1 MPETPEC
8 SLPEQLKNITAIDL
22 ETTLQGD
29 IRHIGAMNSSG
40 DTWQSRKCDQHVLSD
55 TLCKLD
61 QFSNNCR
68 FVLGHNL
75 IAHDFPVL
83 KAINPELGLLTKP
96 VIDTLFLSPLA
107 FPRNPYH
114 RLIKDYKLV
123 RDAINDP
130 VADARLA
137 LSIFQEQFQSF
148 ADMAESEPDLL
159 RFYHYCFT
167 TAKVVSG
174 EQDCAGLAAVFQ
186 ALVPQPFHNDREA
199 LMALIKLCKGLACPK
214 QINRIAMRHLPK
226 SDMRVMLP
234 YCIAWL
240 KVSGGNSVLPP
251 WVRHRFPE
259 IPGLLKQLRDM
270 HCGNDECIYCQDN
283 HNPVKQ
289 LQQYFNYPDFRRS
302 KDGSPLQHNIVQE
315 GMNDQSLLGILPTGG
330 GKSIC
335 FQIPA
340 LVRYHRR
347 GLLTVVISPLQA
359 LMKDQVDNLRKKTG
373 SIAVGAIYGMLTPP
387 ERGAMLEQVRM
398 GDIGILYIS
407 PEQLR
412 NKSVIQT
419 LNQREIGC
427 WVFDEAHC
435 LSKWGHDF
443 RPDYLYCGRFIR
455 EQSEQLKL
463 PVPPV
468 ACYTATAKMDVID
481 DICQHFRERLDQEL
495 MLFQGGVERTNL
507 SYEVHL
513 VTQASKFGRVAEL
526 IEERLP
532 ENSSCVVYCA
542 TRKNTEALSEFL
554 AKKGLSV
561 TYFHGGLDSAR
572 KKEVLEHFIDGEP
585 PIICATNAF
594 GMGVDKNN
602 VRLVVH
608 ADIPGSLENY
618 LQEAGRA
625 GRDEQPAECVLL
637 FDEQDIETQFKLGAL
652 SEVRLK
658 DIQQILKGLRR
669 LEKKP
674 GQDVVITTGELL
686 RSDHVST
693 SFNLDDKSA
702 DTKVKTAVAWLERG
716 GFMERNENANQV
728 FQGKPLFAT
737 LEEATAKLD
746 KLQLSSHKRRQ
757 WELIIHALINADPDE
772 GLSADL
778 LAEQIGREIKDE
790 QQRNGIDTTL
800 VMGILNQMGDA
811 GLVSSGLLMTAF
823 LRPKGKNNAK
833 SSFQKLCKLER
844 QMVSVLQE
852 AHPDDHEQDALPLD
866 LRQLNQLLLDK
877 QLDYSNPDLLRNLLK
892 SVSEDGKGLAGS
904 RGSLEFNYIYKDH
917 YSIKLARPWKTLIQ
931 IMERRHSLSLA
942 ILEELYRAL
951 KSGETSSQSEVKVE
965 FSLETLR
972 DSITRDM
979 TLNVPQDKVLAAIER
994 GLLFL
999 HEQNVIILQQGL
1011 AVFRQAMTLQMNS
1024 EAKGRRYNKGDY
1036 DPLDRHYKARV
1047 TQVHV
1052 MNEYVRLGQDNMVA
1066 ALRLIQ
1072 DYFEQDNVTFLNR
1085 YFKDRK
1091 QLLELATSQQSLKT
1105 IVDDL
1110 GNPQQQA
1117 IVQAPV
1123 DKNMLVLA
1131 GPGAGKTRVVVHR
1144 CAYLMR
1150 IARVR
1155 PFSILVLCYNHSAA
1169 LTLRKRLQAL
1179 LGNEA
1184 REITVQTFHG
1194 LAMRL
1199 TGASIEQNKQQDFN
1213 FDELIPKATALLRG
1227 DILLPGIAGDQA
1239 RERLLEGFQHILVD
1253 EYQDIDELQY
1263 DMISAIAGR
1272 SLEDGEDKLSIMAVG
1287 DDDQSIYGFRQANVR
1302 FIRQFEDDY
1311 QAERHYLVQN
1321 YRSTQHIIKAANQL
1335 IAHNQDRM
1343 KTEHAITIND
1353 SRRAQPEGGALALS
1367 DPLVQ
1372 GKVHLLSCENLA
1384 QQTLAAL
1391 NEVRRLKE
1399 IADDLQWQDIA
1410 ILARN
1415 GISKP
1420 ELSHIRSAFEQHGVP
1435 LSLPLESGQSLPL
1448 TRVREF
1454 HQALAKLNQHQH
1466 ELADI
1471 HQLTTWLDELALPD
1485 STWRQRLYDVL
1496 DHWAVESGGI
1506 ELPVSAFTASLI
1518 DYLRETRR
1526 EQRLGE
1532 GVHLGTVHGSKGM
1545 EFKVVI
1551 ILDGGWE
1558 LRNENNTEEERR
1570 LFYVGMTRAMEQ
1582 LVILKRKDQNNPHLS
1597 APINEDNCIQRAAC
1611 IEGHY
1616 TAKHYSLLGMKDLY
1630 LSYAGRMETSHQIH
1644 RQLGIMNVGDTVPI
1658 KQSGKFIEFISQGQ
1672 PVVALS
1678 RQQNEYWNKRNITQY
1693 QGRVIAMVKRF
1704 KQDSEEEYQAS
1715 HKCEEWEVPVIE
1727 LTY

>member
-1 MPETPEC
+1 MTLASGI
-8 SLPEQLKNITAIDL
+8 SLPTQLSDIISVDL
-22 ETTLQGD
+22 ETTLQGE
-29 IRHIGAMNSSG
+29 IRHIGAITTSG
-40 DTWQSRKCDQHVLSD
+40 STWQSKQCGKGYLND
-55 TLCKLD
+55 TLSKLD
-61 QFSNNCR
+61 QFAENSR
-68 FVLGHNL
+68 FLLGHNL
-75 IAHDFPVL
+75 IGHDIPVL
-83 KAINPELGLLTKP
+83 KTINSSLNILKKP

-107 FPRNPYH
+107 FPKNPYH

-137 LSIFQEQFQSF
+137 LSIFQEQYQAFQS
-148 ADMAESEPDLL
+148 MAKSEPDLL

-174 EQDCAGLAAVFQ
+174 ESDCDGLAAVFHS
-186 ALVPQPFHNDREA
+186 LVDDPYQYDWEV
-199 LMALIKLCKGLACPK
+199 LKALINLCKGLACPK
-214 QINRIAMRHLPK
+214 QIKRIALRYLPK
-226 SDMRVMLP
+226 SNMRAMLP

-251 WVRHRFPE
+251 WVRNRFPE
-259 IPGLLKQLRDM
+259 IPTMLKQLRDV
-270 HCGNDECIYCQDN
+270 HCGNDDCAFCQEN
-283 HNPVKQ
+283 HDPVKQ
-289 LQQYFNYPDFRRS
+289 LQQYFNYPDFRLS
-302 KDGSPLQHNIVQE
+302 KDGTPLQRNIVQE

-359 LMKDQVDNLRKKTG
+359 LMKDQVDNLKKKTG
-373 SIAVGAIYGMLTPP
+373 SMAVGAIYGMLTPP
-387 ERGAMLEQVRM
+387 ERGAVLEQVRM

-412 NKSVIQT
+412 NKSVINT

-468 ACYTATAKMDVID
+468 ACYTATAKTDVID
-481 DICQHFRERLDQEL
+481 DICQHFRDRINQEL
-495 MLFQGGVERTNL
+495 RLFQGGVERTNL

-513 VTQASKFGRVAEL
+513 VTQASKNARVAEL

-532 ENSSCVVYCA
+532 ETGSCVVYCA
-542 TRKNTEALSEFL
+542 TRKHTEELTTFL
-554 AKKGLSV
+554 AKKGLDA
-561 TYFHGGLDSAR
+561 TYFHGGLDAAK
-572 KKEVLEHFIDGEP
+572 KKEVLEHFIEGHP

-594 GMGVDKNN
+594 GMGVDKDN

-625 GRDEQPAECVLL
+625 GRDERPAECVLL

-686 RSDHVST
+686 RSDHVNT

-702 DTKVKTAVAWLERG
+702 DTKVKTAIAWLERS

-737 LEEATAKLD
+737 LEEAALKLD
-746 KLQLSSHKRRQ
+746 KLQLSPYKRKQ
-757 WELIIHALINADPDE
+757 WELIINALINADPDE

-790 QQRNGIDTTL
+790 NQRNEINTTL
-800 VMGILNQMGDA
+800 VMDILNQMGDA

-823 LRPKGKNNAK
+823 LRPKGRNNARA
-833 SSFQKLCKLER
+833 SFKKLCELEQ
-844 QMVSVLQE
+844 QMVSTLQE
-852 AHPDDHEQDALPLD
+852 EHPDDHEQNTLPLD
-866 LRQLNQLLLDK
+866 LRKLNQHLLDK

-892 SVSEDGKGLAGS
+892 SLSEDGKGLAGS

-917 YSIKLARPWKTLIQ
+917 YSIKLGRSWNTLTQ
-931 IMERRHSLSLA
+931 IMERRHTLA
-942 ILEELYRAL
+942 QSILDVLYTAL
-951 KSGETSSQSEVKVE
+951 KKGEESSQSEVKVE

-972 DSITRDM
+972 EAISKDM
-979 TLNVPQDKVLAAIER
+979 TLNVDQSKVLPAIER

-999 HEQNVIILQQGL
+999 HEQNIIILQHGL
-1011 AVFRQAMTLQMNS
+1011 AVFRQAMTMKMND

-1036 DPLDRHYKARV
+1036 DPLARHYKARV

-1052 MNEYVRLGQDNMVA
+1052 MNEYVRLGQENMVA
-1066 ALRLIQ
+1066 ALRLVQ

-1085 YFKDRK
+1085 YFRDRK
-1091 QLLELATSQQSLKT
+1091 KLLELATSQQSLKT
-1105 IVDDL
+1105 IVEDL

-1117 IVQAPV
+1117 IVQAPS
-1123 DKNMLVLA
+1123 DRNMLVLA
-1131 GPGAGKTRVVVHR
+1131 GPGAGKTKVVVHR

-1150 IARVR
+1150 IERVR
-1155 PFSILVLCYNHSAA
+1155 PYSILVLCYNHSAA
-1169 LTLRKRLQAL
+1169 LTLRKRLQTL

-1199 TGASIEQNKQQDFN
+1199 TGASIDQKKQQDFN

-1227 DILLPGIAGDQA
+1227 EILLPGIAGDQA
-1239 RERLLEGFQHILVD
+1239 RERLLAGFQHILVD

-1263 DMISAIAGR
+1263 NMISAIAGR
-1272 SLEDGEDKLSIMAVG
+1272 SLEDGDDKLSIMAVG

-1321 YRSTQHIIKAANQL
+1321 YRSTQHIIKSANSL
-1335 IAHNQDRM
+1335 ISHNKDRM
-1343 KTEHAITIND
+1343 KTEHAIAIND
-1353 SRRAQPEGGALALS
+1353 NRRAQPEGGLLAQL
-1367 DPLVQ
+1367 DPIVH
-1372 GKVHLLSCENLA
+1372 GKVHILSSENLVH
-1384 QQTLAAL
+1384 QTLAVL
-1391 NEVRRLKE
+1391 QEIIRLKTL
-1399 IADDLQWQDIA
+1399 IHDLRWQDIA

-1420 ELSHIRSAFEQHGVP
+1420 ELSHIRSALEQHHIP
-1435 LSLPLESGQSLPL
+1435 TSLPLESGQSIPL
-1448 TRVREF
+1448 ARVREF
-1454 HQALAKLNQHQH
+1454 HLALSKLNQHQH
-1466 ELADI
+1466 ELANTEK
-1471 HQLTTWLDELALPD
+1471 LRLWLDELEL
-1485 STWRQRLYDVL
+1485 SNSIWRSKLYDIL
-1496 DHWAVESGGI
+1496 DNWSVESGNT
-1506 ELPVSAFTASLI
+1506 ELPVSAFTTSLL

-1545 EFKVVI
+1545 EFRVVI
-1551 ILDGGWE
+1551 ILDGGWQ
-1558 LRNENNTEEERR
+1558 LRHEINTEEERR
-1570 LFYVGMTRAMEQ
+1570 LFYVAMTRAMEQ
-1582 LVILKRKDQNNPHLS
+1582 LVIIRRHDQSNPHLPLTS
-1597 APINEDNCIQRAAC
+1597 ENNSLFR
-1611 IEGHY
+1611 EGSSEGSY
-1616 TAKHYSLLGMKDLY
+1616 VPQHYSLLGMRDLY
-1630 LSYAGRMETSHQIH
+1630 LSYAGRMDTNHPIHQH
-1644 RQLGIMNVGDTVPI
+1644 LRSMNAGDLVGIR
-1658 KQSGKFIEFISQGQ
+1658 KSSALIEFLNQDQ
-1672 PVVALS
+1672 PVISLS
-1678 RQQNEYWNKRNITQY
+1678 RQKSQDWL
-1693 QGRVIAMVKRF
+1693 QGRTIQSQGRIIAMVKRLR
-1704 KQDSEEEYQAS
+1704 QDSEEKYQNS
-1715 HKCEEWEVPVIE
+1715 HKCEEWEIPVIE
-1727 LTY
+1727 VTY